1 MEDESDKK
9 NDNLLTQGKNEENEQ
24 NLEQEEPKKMG
35 EKIVEEQDDDFQG
48 YTKAAKYQL
57 FVLFFF
63 IGIINHLGTIL
74 VMTGGRLLAFELK
87 MDDYVTI
94 YTSVATI
101 FSVLTR
107 IINSKLCL
115 KVSYKKRVVIICF
128 WMMAGYLSMFAV
140 LTLHKTILKKYNVLC
155 FILSFIPCFF
165 LGSSYAFGE
174 SAMIAYLRLFPK
186 TLIAGWS
193 SGTGLSGLISGF
205 LNFLSQLLDGLSLQ
219 FLYLILT
226 PVGVLYLLFFVWT
239 YRILKSQER
248 KIEKERRLSSMGYIS
263 IARDTSIR
271 KSRLEEMKN
280 KIENENKEKEKENE
294 NENENKKKENEKK
307 ENVELED
314 KNENNE
320 NKNEEP
326 KPEQIYDENNN
337 LALDEEEKE
346 DRKSI
351 REAEDKEMENM
362 NKTNQVMSIANFLK
376 VMNMVGEVIINLGLI
391 YFLQFF
397 CVNALIIRVCS
408 KVDIKFLP
416 KGCSDNG
423 HTYRRGKFEFVNLSY
438 QIGMFISKTFI
449 KIVRKIQPIEVY
461 TCAIIIVNI
470 IYITEYYTGFMPWG
484 YFLGIGLVLGFFS
497 GGTYAGGFYTI
508 LNSDRVDKNYK
519 ELTVNV
525 ATLFN
530 DTGTFLSG
538 IIGFFA
544 LNYLF
549 DNDEAFKGQ
558 KVYPEDCDPD

>member
-1 MEDESDKK
+1 MENETNTK
-9 NDNLLTQGKNEENEQ
+9 NDNLLTQKKQEENDQ
-24 NLEQEEPKKMG
+24 KLENEEPKKFE
-35 EKIVEEQDDDFQG
+35 EKIDDQDDDFQG
-48 YTKAAKYQL
+48 YSKAAKYQL
-57 FVLFFF
+57 FMLFFL

-140 LTLHKTILKKYNVLC
+140 LTLHETILEDYNALC

-205 LNFLSQLLDGLSLQ
+205 LNFLSQLLDGLSLK

-226 PVGVLYLLFFVWT
+226 PVGLLYLLFFIWT

-248 KIEKERRLSSMGYIS
+248 KIEKQRRLSSMGYIS

-271 KSRLEEMKN
+271 KSRLDEMKN
-280 KIENENKEKEKENE
+280 KIESDNKEKEKEK
-294 NENENKKKENEKK
+294 ENKDKEKI
-307 ENVELED
+307 ELED

-320 NKNEEP
+320 NKNEEG

-337 LALDEEEKE
+337 LSLEEEEKE

-362 NKTNQVMSIANFLK
+362 NKTNQVMSITNFLK

-397 CVNALIIRVCS
+397 CVNTLIIRVCS

-416 KGCSDNG
+416 KGCSDKG

-484 YFLGIGLVLGFFS
+484 YFMGIGLILGFFS

-508 LNSDRVDKNYK
+508 LNSERVDKNYK

-538 IIGFFA
+538 IVGFFA

-549 DNDEAFKGQ
+549 DDDEAFDGQ
-558 KVYPEDCDPD
+558 KVYPEDCIPD

>member
-24 NLEQEEPKKMG
+24 NLEQEEPKKMD

-63 IGIINHLGTIL
+63 LGIINHLGTIL

-549 DNDEAFKGQ
+549 DDDEAFKGQ
-558 KVYPEDCDPD
+558 KVYPEDCDPN

>member
-549 DNDEAFKGQ
+549 DDDEAFKGQ

>member
-24 NLEQEEPKKMG
+24 NLEQEEPKKMD

-397 CVNALIIRVCS
+397 CVNTLIIRKCS

-549 DNDEAFKGQ
+549 DDDEAFKGQ

>member
-1 MEDESDKK
+1 MENETNTK
-9 NDNLLTQGKNEENEQ
+9 NDNLLTQKKQEENEEK
-24 NLEQEEPKKMG
+24 LENEEPKKFE
-35 EKIVEEQDDDFQG
+35 EKIDDQDDDFQG
-48 YTKAAKYQL
+48 YSKAAKYQL
-57 FVLFFF
+57 FMLFFL

-74 VMTGGRLLAFELK
+74 VMTGGRLLAFELE

-140 LTLHKTILKKYNVLC
+140 LTLHETILEDYNVLC

-205 LNFLSQLLDGLSLQ
+205 LNFLSQLLDGLSLK

-226 PVGVLYLLFFVWT
+226 PVGLLYLLFFIWT

-248 KIEKERRLSSMGYIS
+248 KIEKQRRLSSMEYIS

-271 KSRLEEMKN
+271 KSRLDEMKN
-280 KIENENKEKEKENE
+280 KIESDNKEKEKEN
-294 NENENKKKENEKK
+294 KEEEK
-307 ENVELED
+307 VELED

-320 NKNEEP
+320 NKNEEG

-337 LALDEEEKE
+337 LSLEEEEKE

-362 NKTNQVMSIANFLK
+362 NKTNQVMSITNFLK

-397 CVNALIIRVCS
+397 CVNTLIIRKCS

-484 YFLGIGLVLGFFS
+484 YFMGIGLILGFFS

-508 LNSDRVDKNYK
+508 LNSERVDKNYK

-538 IIGFFA
+538 IVGFFA

-549 DNDEAFKGQ
+549 DNDEAFDGQ
-558 KVYPEDCDPD
+558 KVYPEDCIPD

>member
-1 MEDESDKK
+1 MENETNTK
-9 NDNLLTQGKNEENEQ
+9 NDNLLTQKKQEENEEK
-24 NLEQEEPKKMG
+24 LENEEPKKFE
-35 EKIVEEQDDDFQG
+35 EKIDDQDDDFQG
-48 YTKAAKYQL
+48 YSKAAKYQL
-57 FVLFFF
+57 FMLFFL

-74 VMTGGRLLAFELK
+74 VMTGGRLLAFELE

-140 LTLHKTILKKYNVLC
+140 LTLHETILEDYNVLC

-205 LNFLSQLLDGLSLQ
+205 LNFLSQLLDGLSLK

-226 PVGVLYLLFFVWT
+226 PVGLLYLLFFIWT

-248 KIEKERRLSSMGYIS
+248 KIEKQRRLSSMEYIS

-271 KSRLEEMKN
+271 KSRLDEMKN
-280 KIENENKEKEKENE
+280 KIESDNKEKEKEN
-294 NENENKKKENEKK
+294 KEEEK
-307 ENVELED
+307 VELED

-320 NKNEEP
+320 NKNEEG

-337 LALDEEEKE
+337 LSLEEEEKE

-362 NKTNQVMSIANFLK
+362 NKTNQVMSITNFLK

-397 CVNALIIRVCS
+397 CVNTLIIRVCS

-416 KGCSDNG
+416 KGCSDKG

-484 YFLGIGLVLGFFS
+484 YFMGIGLILGFFS

-508 LNSDRVDKNYK
+508 LNSERVDKNYK

-538 IIGFFA
+538 IVGFFA

-549 DNDEAFKGQ
+549 DNDEAFDGQ
-558 KVYPEDCDPD
+558 KVYPEDCIPD

>member
-1 MEDESDKK
+1 MKDESDKK
-9 NDNLLTQGKNEENEQ
+9 DDILLNKPINKEQ
-24 NLEQEEPKKMG
+24 EDNLEQVESKKFE
-35 EKIVEEQDDDFQG
+35 EKIENPDDDFQG
-48 YTKAAKYQL
+48 YSKAAKYQL
-57 FVLFFF
+57 FILFFF

-74 VMTGGRLLAFELK
+74 VMTGGRLLAFELE
-87 MDDYVTI
+87 MRDYVTI

-107 IINSKLCL
+107 VINSKLCL

-140 LTLHKTILKKYNVLC
+140 LQLHESVLEEHNILC

-193 SGTGLSGLISGF
+193 SGTGLSGLISGS
-205 LNFLSQLLDGLSLQ
+205 LNFLSQLIDGLSLK
-219 FLYLILT
+219 FLYLLLT
-226 PVGVLYLLFFVWT
+226 PVGLLYLLLFIWT

-248 KIEKERRLSSMGYIS
+248 KIEKQRRLSSMGYIS

-271 KSRLEEMKN
+271 KSKPEEMKN
-280 KIENENKEKEKENE
+280 KIENDNKDKENNTNE
-294 NENENKKKENEKK
+294 NE
-307 ENVELED
+307 ELEN

-320 NKNEEP
+320 NENEEA
-326 KPEQIYDENNN
+326 KPEEIYDENNN
-337 LALDEEEKE
+337 LSSEEEVKE

-351 REAEDKEMENM
+351 REAEDKEMEDM
-362 NKTNQVMSIANFLK
+362 NKTNQIMSIANFLK

-397 CVNALIIRVCS
+397 CVNALIVRVCS

-416 KGCSDNG
+416 KGCSDKG
-423 HTYRRGKFEFVNLSY
+423 HTYRKGKFEFINLSY
-438 QIGMFISKTFI
+438 QVGMFISKTFI
-449 KIVRKIQPIEVY
+449 KIVRKIQPIEIY
-461 TCAIIIVNI
+461 TCSIIIVNI
-470 IYITEYYTGFMPWG
+470 IYITEYYTGFLPWG
-484 YFLGIGLVLGFFS
+484 YFLGIGLILGFFS

-508 LNSDRVDKNYK
+508 LNSERVDKNYK

-538 IIGFFA
+538 ILGFFA
-544 LNYLF
+544 LNYWI
-549 DNDEAFKGQ
+549 DSEEAFDGQ
-558 KVYPEDCDPD
+558 KIYPEDCDPD

>member
-24 NLEQEEPKKMG
+24 NLEQEEPKKMD

-280 KIENENKEKEKENE
+280 KIENENKEKENE

-320 NKNEEP
+320 NKNKEP

-549 DNDEAFKGQ
+549 DDDEAFKGQ

>member
-226 PVGVLYLLFFVWT
+226 PVGVLYLLFFIWT

-280 KIENENKEKEKENE
+280 KIESENKEKEKENE
-294 NENENKKKENEKK
+294 NEKKENEKK

-549 DNDEAFKGQ
+549 DDDEAFKGQ
-558 KVYPEDCDPD
+558 KVYPEDCDPN

>member
-1 MEDESDKK
+1 MENETNTK
-9 NDNLLTQGKNEENEQ
+9 NDNLLTQKKQEENDQ
-24 NLEQEEPKKMG
+24 KLENEEPKKFE
-35 EKIVEEQDDDFQG
+35 EKIDDQDDDFQG
-48 YTKAAKYQL
+48 YSKAAKYQL
-57 FVLFFF
+57 FMLFFL

-140 LTLHKTILKKYNVLC
+140 LTLHETILEDYNVLC

-205 LNFLSQLLDGLSLQ
+205 LNFLSQLLDGLSLK

-226 PVGVLYLLFFVWT
+226 PVGLLYLLFFIWT

-248 KIEKERRLSSMGYIS
+248 KIEKQRRLSSMGYIS

-271 KSRLEEMKN
+271 KSRLDEMKN
-280 KIENENKEKEKENE
+280 KIESDNKEKEKE
-294 NENENKKKENEKK
+294 KEKK
-307 ENVELED
+307 EEEKVELED

-320 NKNEEP
+320 NKNEEG

-337 LALDEEEKE
+337 LSLEEEEKE

-362 NKTNQVMSIANFLK
+362 NKTNQVMSITNFLK

-397 CVNALIIRVCS
+397 CVNTLIIRVCS

-416 KGCSDNG
+416 KGCSDKG

-484 YFLGIGLVLGFFS
+484 YFMGIGLILGFFS

-508 LNSDRVDKNYK
+508 LNSERVDKNYK

-538 IIGFFA
+538 IVGFFA

-549 DNDEAFKGQ
+549 DDDEAFDGQ
-558 KVYPEDCDPD
+558 KVYPEDCIPD

>member
-1 MEDESDKK
+1 MTEESETKSDKLIEQEK
-9 NDNLLTQGKNEENEQ
+9 NKEHEENLEEQ
-24 NLEQEEPKKMG
+24 EPKKM
-35 EKIVEEQDDDFQG
+35 ESKIEDQDDDFQG
-48 YTKAAKYQL
+48 YSKIAKYQL
-57 FVLFFF
+57 FILFFF

-74 VMTGGRLLAFELK
+74 VMTGGRLLAFELE
-87 MDDYVTI
+87 MRDYVTI
-94 YTSVATI
+94 YTSVATV

-140 LTLHKTILKKYNVLC
+140 LLLHETILEKHNVLC

-205 LNFLSQLLDGLSLQ
+205 LNFLSQLLNGLSLK

-226 PVGVLYLLFFVWT
+226 PVGLLYLFLFMWT

-248 KIEKERRLSSMGYIS
+248 KIERQRRLSSMGYIS

-271 KSRLEEMKN
+271 KSQLQEMKN
-280 KIENENKEKEKENE
+280 KIEKEQKENE
-294 NENENKKKENEKK
+294 MEEKKKTEGEGEGEEVKGEVIIESQTNEVQ
-307 ENVELED
+307 NQ
-314 KNENNE
+314 
-320 NKNEEP
+320 EESP
-326 KPEQIYDENNN
+326 QAEQIYGDQDIP
-337 LALDEEEKE
+337 LDEEKE

-362 NKTNQVMSIANFLK
+362 NKTNQVMSFVNFSK
-376 VMNMVGEVIINLGLI
+376 VMHMVGEVIINLGLI

-397 CVNALIIRVCS
+397 CVNALIVRVCS

-423 HTYRRGKFEFVNLSY
+423 HTYRRGKFEFVNLAY
-438 QIGMFISKTFI
+438 QVGMFISKTII
-449 KIVRKIQPIEVY
+449 KIVRKIQPIEIY
-461 TCAIIIVNI
+461 TCAIVIVNV
-470 IYITEYYTGFMPWG
+470 IYIVEYYTGFLHWG
-484 YFLGIGLVLGFFS
+484 FFLGIGLILGFFS

-508 LNSDRVDKNYK
+508 LNSERVDKNYK

-530 DTGTFLSG
+530 DSGTFLSG
-538 IIGFFA
+538 ILGFFA
-544 LNYLF
+544 LNYWI
-549 DNDEAFKGQ
+549 DSEAPFKGQ
-558 KVYPEDCDPD
+558 EVEPKYCDPDD

>member
-280 KIENENKEKEKENE
+280 KIESENKEKEKENE
-294 NENENKKKENEKK
+294 NENEKKENEKK

-538 IIGFFA
+538 IIGILA

-549 DNDEAFKGQ
+549 DDDEAFKGQ

>member
-128 WMMAGYLSMFAV
+128 WMMAGYLTMFAV

-280 KIENENKEKEKENE
+280 KIESENKEKEKENE
-294 NENENKKKENEKK
+294 NENEKKENEKK

-362 NKTNQVMSIANFLK
+362 NKTNQVMSVTNFLK

-538 IIGFFA
+538 IIGFLA

-549 DNDEAFKGQ
+549 DDDEAFKGQ

>member
-24 NLEQEEPKKMG
+24 NLEQEEPKKMD

-63 IGIINHLGTIL
+63 LGIINHLGTIL

-226 PVGVLYLLFFVWT
+226 PVGVLYLLFFIWT

-248 KIEKERRLSSMGYIS
+248 KIEKQRRLSSMGYIS

-280 KIENENKEKEKENE
+280 KIESENKEKENESEKENE
-294 NENENKKKENEKK
+294 NGKKENEKK

>member
-24 NLEQEEPKKMG
+24 NLEQEEPKKMD

-549 DNDEAFKGQ
+549 DDDEAFKGQ

>member
-128 WMMAGYLSMFAV
+128 WMMAGYLTMFAV

-226 PVGVLYLLFFVWT
+226 PVGVLYLLFFIWT

-280 KIENENKEKEKENE
+280 KIESENKEKEKENE
-294 NENENKKKENEKK
+294 NENEKKENEKK

-538 IIGFFA
+538 IIGFLA

-549 DNDEAFKGQ
+549 DDDEAFKGQ

>member
-1 MEDESDKK
+1 MENETNTK
-9 NDNLLTQGKNEENEQ
+9 NDNLLTQKKQEENDQ
-24 NLEQEEPKKMG
+24 KLENEEPKKFE
-35 EKIVEEQDDDFQG
+35 EKIDDQDDDFQG
-48 YTKAAKYQL
+48 YSKAAKYQL
-57 FVLFFF
+57 FMLFFL

-140 LTLHKTILKKYNVLC
+140 LTLHETILEDYNVLC

-205 LNFLSQLLDGLSLQ
+205 LNFLSQLLDGLSLK

-226 PVGVLYLLFFVWT
+226 PVGLLYLLFFIWT

-248 KIEKERRLSSMGYIS
+248 KIEKQRRLSSMGYIS

-271 KSRLEEMKN
+271 KSRLDEMKN
-280 KIENENKEKEKENE
+280 KIESDNKEKEKEK
-294 NENENKKKENEKK
+294 ENKDKEKI
-307 ENVELED
+307 ELED

-320 NKNEEP
+320 NKNEEG

-337 LALDEEEKE
+337 LSLEEEEKE

-362 NKTNQVMSIANFLK
+362 NKTNQVMSITNFLK

-397 CVNALIIRVCS
+397 CVNTLIIRVCS

-416 KGCSDNG
+416 KGCSDKG

-484 YFLGIGLVLGFFS
+484 YFMGIGLILGFFS

-508 LNSDRVDKNYK
+508 LNSERVDKNYK

-538 IIGFFA
+538 IVGFFA

-549 DNDEAFKGQ
+549 DDDEAFDGQ
-558 KVYPEDCDPD
+558 KVYPEDCIPD